1 MVFQSIPTSS
11 DVDINKQKTHR
22 LTRFFFCSLV
32 FCLFSENT
40 GADLLLGEIQN
51 QWILMW
57 DISLETL
64 TKMFLITIFWGFEGI
79 RQCLN
84 ISTDPHCCS
93 VGIVAYRISTFVLN
107 APFLTALKTSE
118 NRKVFWCF
126 QGEEKGCIGNN
137 RIKAL
142 QWNQNFVQTSLRGS
156 AELNQII
163 WAEPNYMWCY

>member
-1 MVFQSIPTSS
+1 MFFLLTCFLFIFWEHWCRFAVRGNSKPVNSYPYLEVYSYVF
-11 DVDINKQKTHR
+11 
-22 LTRFFFCSLV
+22 
-32 FCLFSENT
+32 
-40 GADLLLGEIQN
+40 
-51 QWILMW
+51 MW

-84 ISTDPHCCS
+84 ISTEPHCCS